1 MIFLVPQ
8 ALQNRNPDCVFALIV
23 GVQLFLYNILF
34 LPKVLELASA
44 FVYFALSTA
53 PAWAG
58 LRSRGGEHAVQ
69 RSRALMLSNVALSLF
84 MVLWG
89 LDAIPFP
96 TAFMPVSWRGLI
108 YSA

>member
-1 MIFLVPQ
+1 M
-8 ALQNRNPDCVFALIV
+8 
-23 GVQLFLYNILF
+23 FLYSILT
-34 LPKVLELASA
+34 LPKVLETKGLELASA

-58 LRSRGGEHAVQ
+58 FHSRGGEHAGR

-89 LDAIPFP
+89 LDVIAFP
-96 TAFMPVSWRGLI
+96 TAFMPVSWLGGGMYYASLFI
-108 YSA
+108 YLV